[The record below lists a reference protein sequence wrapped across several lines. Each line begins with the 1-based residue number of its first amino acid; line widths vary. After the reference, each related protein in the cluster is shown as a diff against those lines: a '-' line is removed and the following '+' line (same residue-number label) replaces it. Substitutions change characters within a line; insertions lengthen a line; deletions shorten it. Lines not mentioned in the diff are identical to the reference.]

1 MSELKTSPTN
11 QKPEDFLETVEHPTR
26 KSDGY
31 RLLEIFK
38 EVTEEEPVMWGSSI
52 VGYGVYTYENTR
64 GKEFEW
70 PRVGFSPRKQSLS
83 IYITSGFDGFQG
95 LLEELGKH
103 RLGKGCLYVNKIVD
117 VDIEVLKKIIYKAYI
132 ETKSIT

>member
-1 MSELKTSPTN
+1 MSELKTRPTD

-31 RLLEIFK
+31 KLLEIFK
-38 EVTEEEPVMWGSSI
+38 EVTEEEPIMWGSSI
-52 VGYGVYTYENTR
+52 VGFGVYKYENTR

-83 IYITSGFDGFQG
+83 IYITPGFDGFQD
-95 LLEELGKH
+95 LLDELGKH
-103 RLGKGCLYVNKIVD
+103 RLGKGCLYVNKLLD

-132 ETKSIT
+132 ETKSIG

>member
-1 MSELKTSPTN
+1 MSGLKTRPTD

-31 RLLEIFK
+31 RLLEVFK
-38 EVTEEEPVMWGSSI
+38 EVTGEKPVMWGSSI
-52 VGYGVYTYENTR
+52 VGFGLYKYDNTR

-83 IYITSGFDGFQG
+83 IYLKYGFDGYQG
-95 LLEELGKH
+95 LLDVLGKH
-103 RLGKGCLYVNKIVD
+103 RLGKGCLYINKLAD
-117 VDIEVLKKIIYKAYI
+117 VDIEVLKKIIYKAYREI
-132 ETKSIT
+132 KSK

>member
-1 MSELKTSPTN
+1 MSGLKTRPTD
-11 QKPEDFLETVEHPTR
+11 QKPNDFLETVEHSTR

-38 EVTEEEPVMWGSSI
+38 EVTGDKPVMWGSSI
-52 VGYGVYTYENTR
+52 VGFGVFKYANTR

-83 IYITSGFDGFQG
+83 IYITPGFDGFQD

-103 RLGKGCLYVNKIVD
+103 RLGKGCLYINKLLD
-117 VDIEVLKKIIYKAYI
+117 VDIEVLKKIIYRAYI
-132 ETKSIT
+132 ETKSNA

>member
-1 MSELKTSPTN
+1 MSGLKTRPTD

-31 RLLEIFK
+31 RLLEVFK
-38 EVTEEEPVMWGSSI
+38 EVTGEKPVMWGSSI
-52 VGYGVYTYENTR
+52 VGFGLYKYDNTR

-83 IYITSGFDGFQG
+83 IYLTYGFDGYQG
-95 LLEELGKH
+95 LLDMLGKH
-103 RLGKGCLYVNKIVD
+103 KLGKGCLYINKLAD
-117 VDIEVLKKIIYKAYI
+117 VDIEVLKKIIYKAYR
-132 ETKSIT
+132 ENKSK

>member
-1 MSELKTSPTN
+1 MSELKTRPTD

-38 EVTEEEPVMWGSSI
+38 EVTEEEPIMWGSSI
-52 VGYGVYTYENTR
+52 VGFGVYTYENTR
-64 GKEFEW
+64 GKVFEW
-70 PRVGFSPRKQSLS
+70 SRVGFSPRKQSLS
-83 IYITSGFDGFQG
+83 IYITPGFDGFQD
-95 LLEELGKH
+95 LLDELGKH
-103 RLGKGCLYVNKIVD
+103 RLGKGCLYVNKLLD

-132 ETKSIT
+132 ETKSIG